1 MNPTPGVLDRVLDA
15 AASIIV
21 SGDFAL
27 ADLESIARQAGTSE
41 AELLQLFDDRE
52 QLLVA
57 MLNREYTAMY
67 ASILDNIER
76 DPRGGLLSRIYM
88 YTLTAVYE
96 RPLAKALYTTDRETL
111 NSMMRSSHGFAY
123 VPKMGV
129 RAGFIEDMQAAG
141 MVRRD
146 VDAPALSYVLST
158 FSAGLALTAPHDDLD
173 AVISGICDLLSRA
186 ADADVVDTRPGKVA
200 FYDYATSLASS
211 M

>member
-1 MNPTPGVLDRVLDA
+1 MLDRVLDA
-15 AASIIV
+15 AASIIIG
-21 SGDFAL
+21 GDFAV
-27 ADLESIARQAGTSE
+27 ADLETIASKAGTTV
-41 AELLQLFDDRE
+41 AELLSLFDTRE

-57 MLNREYTAMY
+57 MLNREYGAMY

-76 DPRGGLLSRIYM
+76 DPRGGLLSRIYL

-111 NSMMRSSHGFAY
+111 NTMMRSPHGFAY

-146 VDAPALSYVLST
+146 VDAAALSYVLST

-173 AVISGICDLLSRA
+173 AVIRGICDLLSRS
-186 ADADVVDTRPGKVA
+186 ADADVTDTGAGKVA